1 MSRTSAKSNMFSPS
15 HTRISQSQASLFN
28 VECPW
33 IPNFSAGHPDGLQHK
48 PSRQVAV
55 YVIVL
60 VSVCWQLAFGLS
72 HINTFE
78 IEGSQIIAFLAY
90 RPLTLPPLLE
100 PLFPPPPTLLPCAGD
115 YHILHLTLNEE
126 KPPILSLSKQRL
138 S

>member
-1 MSRTSAKSNMFSPS
+1 MTNFTTDKSKKWMSRTSAKSNMFSPS

-48 PSRQVAV
+48 PSRLVAV

-90 RPLTLPPLLE
+90 RPLTLPPRL
-100 PLFPPPPTLLPCAGD
+100 
-115 YHILHLTLNEE
+115 
-126 KPPILSLSKQRL
+126 KSLSPTPFFL
-138 S
+138 WLAAGVYCT